1 MNETIKI
8 VEATEEDV
16 ISIQNCVRQSYQHY
30 VERLGKEP
38 GPMIDDYAYRVN
50 NDNVYVVRAEDT
62 VIGLVVL
69 VLDGSRCLL
78 DNIAVAPE
86 ASGKGLGK
94 VLMRFAEEQTQKFGF
109 SELELYTHELM
120 AENISMYE
128 KWGYK
133 VDRLISEKGF
143 NRVYMKKNLGNREVG

>member
-1 MNETIKI
+1 MNETLEI

-16 ISIQNCVRQSYQHY
+16 ISIQNCVRRSYEHY

-38 GPMIDDYAYRVN
+38 GPMIDDYVYRVK
-50 NDNVYVVRAEDT
+50 NDNIYVIRAEDT

-69 VLDGSRCLL
+69 VIDDGRCLL

-94 VLMRFAEEQTQKFGF
+94 LLMNFAEEQTKKFGF
-109 SELELYTHELM
+109 NELELYTHELM
-120 AENISMYE
+120 TENISMYE
-128 KWGYK
+128 KWDYK

-143 NRVYMKKNLGNREVG
+143 NRVYMKKNLT